1 MKVFLEDFR
10 LEAKSKIDQLALAV
24 DAASHGLNAQSHPCA
39 LQCVAK
45 ADFKLEKLRFW
56 YQNLQRSTEL
66 FADVQDVAVLRE
78 FLDREIRAAQS
89 YLSGADEQLSSSKW
103 WGIALAVIA
112 VGCVVYLC
120 AI

>member
-10 LEAKSKIDQLALAV
+10 LEAKGKIDQLALAV
-24 DAASHGLNAQSHPCA
+24 DAASHGLNTHSHPRA

-45 ADFKLEKLRFW
+45 ADSKLEKLRFW
-56 YQNLQRSTEL
+56 HQNLQRSNEL

-89 YLSGADEQLSSSKW
+89 YLSGADEQASSSKW
-103 WGIALAVIA
+103 WGIALAVLV
-112 VGCVVYLC
+112 VGCIVYLFT
-120 AI
+120 I